1 MEVHIGGR
9 IANVELISKDGNNV
23 VIRIDDK
30 EYNLDV
36 VMPEAGVCSILHN
49 SKSYNAEYKRKD
61 KSYIVNTQFHS
72 FPVEIVDSQAK
83 YLRNRKKEDVDE
95 QQDRI
100 FSPMPGKIVKVLVEK
115 GQEMHAGDAVVV
127 VEAMKMQSEYKVKRD
142 CKIKDILIAEGDTI
156 DGNQTLVTLE

>member
-1 MEVHIGGR
+1 M
-9 IANVELISKDGNNV
+9 
-23 VIRIDDK
+23 
-30 EYNLDV
+30 
-36 VMPEAGVCSILHN
+36 
-49 SKSYNAEYKRKD
+49 
-61 KSYIVNTQFHS
+61 
-72 FPVEIVDSQAK
+72 
-83 YLRNRKKEDVDE
+83 DE